1 MDSLKITIMST
12 DYRRRFSVRSVWLCI
27 VVLCAAQKALAD
39 DGDVL
44 TLLIENDVIAATD
57 QHYTNGLELSYL
69 SVHDGVP
76 GSLRPGVV
84 RLPGVAGD
92 DVMRFGVSLGQ
103 QIYTPDNIETAA
115 PLPDERPY
123 AGWLYLG
130 LALVA
135 DDGNELDT
143 WVLDLGVVGPS
154 ARGEEVQNGF
164 HEAISGDH
172 ANGWDNQLHDE
183 FGAALLYEHRW
194 RNIYAKKFDGFGLDV
209 SPHLGF
215 SLGNVA
221 TYANGGL
228 TLRLGNAVS
237 TDYGVPRI
245 RPSLPGSAFFDP
257 TSDGLRWY
265 VFAGVDLRGV
275 AHNIFLDGNS
285 DGDSLSVDKKPFV
298 AELQSGFAIVWHRVR
313 FAYTYV
319 LRSKEFE
326 AQNEPD
332 RFASV
337 GISYRF

>member
-1 MDSLKITIMST
+1 MSAV
-12 DYRRRFSVRSVWLCI
+12 YRRRI
-27 VVLCAAQKALAD
+27 VGDGLLPCLVAVFAAQTVQAD

-69 SVHDGVP
+69 SVQDGVP
-76 GSLRPGVV
+76 GSLRPGVAI
-84 RLPGVAGD
+84 LPGVARE
-92 DVMRFGVSLGQ
+92 DVMRFGISLGQ
-103 QIYTPDNIETAA
+103 QIFTPNDIEATA
-115 PLPDERPY
+115 PLPEERPY

-130 LALVA
+130 FALVA
-135 DDGNELDT
+135 DHGKQLDT
-143 WVLDLGVVGPS
+143 WVLNLGVVGPS

-164 HEAISGDH
+164 HESISGDH

-194 RNIYAKKFDGFGLDV
+194 RNIYAKKFDGFGLDF

-221 TYANGGL
+221 TYANGGV
-228 TLRLGNAVS
+228 TLRLGNAVH

-257 TSDGLRWY
+257 TSKGFRWY
-265 VFAGVDLRGV
+265 VFAGVDARYV
-275 AHNIFLDGNS
+275 AQNIFLDGNS
-285 DGDSLSVDKKPFV
+285 DGDSLSVEKQEFV

-319 LRSKEFE
+319 LRSEE
-326 AQNEPD
+326 YEGQEEPD
-332 RFASV
+332 KFASV
-337 GISYRF
+337 AISYRF